1 MGATRGTMLLAA
13 VSCGFLL
20 SATALE
26 TVGTNTV
33 AGAAS
38 SAPAATT
45 TMTFVDTSR
54 STPAWNG
61 MPGKPSRT
69 LVTTIWYPA
78 RGSGSVTTAG
88 DGAYPLIVF
97 AHGLGGSPWDTSVC

>member
-20 SATALE
+20 SATALA

-38 SAPAATT
+38 SAPVATT

-54 STPAWNG
+54 TTPAWNG

-88 DGAYPLIVF
+88 DGTYPLIVF
-97 AHGLGGSPWDTSVC
+97 AHGLGGSPWDTSGC